1 MKSSGLKSSFSL
13 SSPLLHTTGNLWHWW
28 IEELAGILP
37 QSIRAVTRPD
47 LERLLLQPNGVELIA
62 SRGTHESVEEIGRYP
77 LTEAA
82 LPPALAKEVEQLA
95 GRSREVILCLPADKI
110 LLKTLTLPL
119 VTETNLREVLG
130 FEMDRQ
136 TPFSLDQVYYDH
148 LVSKRDSKANTITLK
163 LLVTPRIYLDE
174 LLAKL
179 SDIGFQPHQVSIQLN
194 NSSNQIQ
201 NINLLPQQAR
211 QNTRGS
217 SHQLNLVLALVAVL
231 LLAGTIALPL
241 INKKQVI
248 NTLQT
253 RVELATSKEKIVQR
267 LREQVEQL
275 STGSDFLVKK
285 KLLTPMALEIIDE
298 LTRIL
303 PDDSWIYN
311 LTIKDKEIQIQGFS
325 TAAAS
330 LIPLIESSERLQNP
344 RFRSSVTTSQGS
356 DSEKFH
362 LSAEVT
368 GG

>member
-1 MKSSGLKSSFSL
+1 MKTSGLKSSFTL
-13 SSPLLHTTGNLWHWW
+13 SSPMLHRAANLWRWW
-28 IEELAGILP
+28 IEELGGILP
-37 QSIRAVTRPD
+37 QSIRAVTRSGV
-47 LERLLLQPNGVELIA
+47 ERLLLQPNGGEVIA
-62 SRGTHESVEEIGRYP
+62 SRGTNESVEEIGRYP

-82 LPPALAKEVEQLA
+82 LPAAQALEVERLA

-148 LVSKRDSKANTITLK
+148 LVSKRDSRTNTITLN
-163 LLVTPRIYLDE
+163 LVVTPRIYLDDQ
-174 LLAKL
+174 LGKL
-179 SDIGFQPHQVSIQLN
+179 RNIGFQPHQVSVRLEN
-194 NSSNQIQ
+194 GNQIQ
-201 NINLLPQQAR
+201 NINLLPQEAR
-211 QNTRGS
+211 QNTRDS
-217 SHQLNLVLALVAVL
+217 SHQLNLVLAVLAVI
-231 LLAGTIALPL
+231 LLAGSIAMPL

-248 NTLQT
+248 NTLET
-253 RVELATSKEKIVQR
+253 RVELATRKAKIVQR

-285 KLLTPMALEIIDE
+285 KQLTPMALEIIDE

-303 PDDSWIYN
+303 PDDSWINN
-311 LTIKDKEIQIQGFS
+311 LTIKGKEIQIQGFS

-330 LIPLIESSERLQNP
+330 LIPLIESSERLHNP